1 MRQCS
6 PRMCCSPRR
15 SQPQFVVAPVMAG
28 LEGVVGTP
36 MWKHLRHR
44 FEKHRDL
51 GRHHRPRHRR
61 VCWQRNTL
69 QGGIMRL
76 GCAPMPLRC
85 SSDLR
90 ASTPTSTSSSRR
102 SSLTPWTSTTSS
114 LLSSDVAV
122 FRAKPLDGV
131 LGRGVGEVMYP
142 KHEWSGRL
150 GPSLSTPNVGT
161 SCPKINPGD

>member
-51 GRHHRPRHRR
+51 GRFS
-61 VCWQRNTL
+61 T
-69 QGGIMRL
+69 I
-76 GCAPMPLRC
+76 
-85 SSDLR
+85 DLDIG
-90 ASTPTSTSSSRR
+90 A
-102 SSLTPWTSTTSS
+102 
-114 LLSSDVAV
+114 
-122 FRAKPLDGV
+122 F
-131 LGRGVGEVMYP
+131 VGKEIP
-142 KHEWSGRL
+142 CKEALCG
-150 GPSLSTPNVGT
+150 
-161 SCPKINPGD
+161 